1 MGLFELAI
9 QSPNKDSKKLQAV
22 VAFSPTFIKNNDKY
36 KYIQEDRVFNSR
48 LTTSSYFKLLRQS
61 FYPVATLLISL
72 GLTQAYAQTSSE
84 LSRTTFET
92 TLSNGLKVIIR
103 EDHRAPM
110 VMTHIWYKAGS
121 SDESGNI
128 LGVSHVLEHMMFK
141 GTAKVPNDEFTR
153 LSRIYGG
160 SINAA
165 TFTNYTNYYQLYPKA
180 YFPLA
185 LELEADRMSNL
196 LLRQQ
201 DFEPEIKVV
210 MEERRQRTEDN
221 PRARAF
227 ERFKWIS
234 YPTSHYRQPVIGH
247 MKTLN
252 NIQLND
258 VKKWYRDWYTPN
270 NAILVIVGDVESE
283 AALHQVQKYFGD
295 IPSRP
300 TPARNDVLEFEQ
312 PGYRHMEITTDVQV
326 PNLYMTWNVKS
337 LASAKN
343 PQDAYTLS
351 IIRSLL
357 DSGISSRL
365 QDRLVR
371 DRKVL
376 TSVSATYDPYNRG
389 DSIFGISALPAPDI
403 SLEEAQTAIQQE
415 IELLK
420 TQIISTQELERIS
433 TRFISSLIYSQDDIA
448 GQAKIIGNLEVNG
461 LSYRLI
467 DALPTHYASVSAE
480 DIQHVANTYF
490 VRDNLST
497 LYIMPE
503 QKSQQ

>member
-1 MGLFELAI
+1 MFKSLIFIHARPI
-9 QSPNKDSKKLQAV
+9 QFKRYMYSLGTILICLSSSQLQA
-22 VAFSPTFIKNNDKY
+22 
-36 KYIQEDRVFNSR
+36 
-48 LTTSSYFKLLRQS
+48 
-61 FYPVATLLISL
+61 
-72 GLTQAYAQTSSE
+72 QTIEKAKSE
-84 LSRTTFET
+84 LTRSTFET
-92 TLSNGLKVIIR
+92 TLKNGLKVIIR

-110 VMTHIWYKAGS
+110 VMTQIWYKVGS
-121 SDESGNI
+121 ADESGNT
-128 LGVSHVLEHMMFK
+128 LGISHVLEHMMFK
-141 GTAKVPNDEFTR
+141 GTSKVPNDEFTR
-153 LSRIYGG
+153 ISRIYGG

-180 YFPLA
+180 YFPMA

-221 PRARAF
+221 PRSRAF

-258 VKKWYRDWYTPN
+258 VKQWYKTWYTPN

-283 AALHQVQKYFGD
+283 QALLQVQKYFAD
-295 IPSRP
+295 TPSRV
-300 TPARNDVLEFEQ
+300 TPQRNDVHEFEHL
-312 PGYRHMEITTDVQV
+312 GYRHMEINTDVQV

-337 LASAKN
+337 LASAIN
-343 PQDAYTLS
+343 PQDAYALT

-371 DRKVL
+371 DRKLL
-376 TSVSATYDPYNRG
+376 TSVSVSYDPYNRG
-389 DSIFGISALPAPDI
+389 DSLFSISALPANGVSFED
-403 SLEEAQTAIQQE
+403 AQKAIQAE
-415 IELLK
+415 VDALK
-420 TQIISTQELERIS
+420 TEDIPKHELERIT
-433 TRFISSLIYSQDDIA
+433 TRFVSNLIYNQDNIA
-448 GQAKIIGNLEVNG
+448 GQAKMIGNLEVNG
-461 LSYRLI
+461 LSYRLM
-467 DALPTHYASVSAE
+467 DELPKYYENVSMS
-480 DIQHVANTYF
+480 DIQRVANTYF
-490 VRDNLST
+490 IRKNLST
-497 LYIMPE
+497 LYLAPE
-503 QKSQQ
+503 TKVQ

>member
-1 MGLFELAI
+1 MFKSLIFMHARPI
-9 QSPNKDSKKLQAV
+9 QFKRYMYSLGTILICLSSSQLQA
-22 VAFSPTFIKNNDKY
+22 
-36 KYIQEDRVFNSR
+36 
-48 LTTSSYFKLLRQS
+48 
-61 FYPVATLLISL
+61 
-72 GLTQAYAQTSSE
+72 QTIEKAKSE
-84 LSRTTFET
+84 LTRSTFET
-92 TLSNGLKVIIR
+92 TLKNGLKVIIR

-110 VMTHIWYKAGS
+110 VMTQIWYKIGS
-121 SDESGNI
+121 ADESGNT
-128 LGVSHVLEHMMFK
+128 LGISHVLEHMMFK
-141 GTAKVPNDEFTR
+141 GTTKVPNDEFTR
-153 LSRIYGG
+153 ISRIYGG

-180 YFPLA
+180 YFPMA

-221 PRARAF
+221 PRSRAF

-258 VKKWYRDWYTPN
+258 VKQWYKTWYTPN

-283 AALHQVQKYFGD
+283 QALLQVQKYFAD
-295 IPSRP
+295 TPSRA
-300 TPARNDVLEFEQ
+300 TPQRNDVLEFEHL
-312 PGYRHMEITTDVQV
+312 GYRHMEINTDVQV

-337 LASAKN
+337 LASAIN
-343 PQDAYTLS
+343 PQDAYALT

-371 DRKVL
+371 DRKLL
-376 TSVSATYDPYNRG
+376 TSVSVSYDPYNRG
-389 DSIFGISALPAPDI
+389 DSLFSISALPANGVSFED
-403 SLEEAQTAIQQE
+403 AQKAIQAE
-415 IELLK
+415 VDALK
-420 TQIISTQELERIS
+420 TEDIPKYELERIT
-433 TRFISSLIYSQDDIA
+433 TRFVSNLIYNQDSIA
-448 GQAKIIGNLEVNG
+448 GQAKMIGNLEVNG
-461 LSYRLI
+461 LSYRLM
-467 DALPTHYASVSAE
+467 DELPKYYENVSMS
-480 DIQHVANTYF
+480 DIQRVANSYF
-490 VRDNLST
+490 IRENLST
-497 LYIMPE
+497 LYLAPE
-503 QKSQQ
+503 TKAQ